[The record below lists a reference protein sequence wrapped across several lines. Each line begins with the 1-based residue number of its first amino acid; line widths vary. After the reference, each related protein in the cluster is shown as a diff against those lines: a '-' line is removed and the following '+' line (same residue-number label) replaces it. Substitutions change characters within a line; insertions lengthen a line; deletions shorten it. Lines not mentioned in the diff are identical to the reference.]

1 MSKGSKVEVKSEVG
15 APGLGAAAGPV
26 EGGCLSGRQRAGHV
40 AVGGRAAWSRGSS
53 RSGQACNK

>member
-1 MSKGSKVEVKSEVG
+1 MSKGSKVEVRYEVG

-40 AVGGRAAWSRGSS
+40 AVGRSRCVESWILQV
-53 RSGQACNK
+53 RSGL